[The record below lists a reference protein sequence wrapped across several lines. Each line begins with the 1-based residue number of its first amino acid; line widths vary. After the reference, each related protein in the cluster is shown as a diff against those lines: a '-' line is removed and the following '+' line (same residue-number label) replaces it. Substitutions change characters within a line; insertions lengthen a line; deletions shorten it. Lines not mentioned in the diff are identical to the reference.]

1 MSAPA
6 DRMPLLLVE
15 DADDVALIVDYLLRR
30 EGHAV
35 ERAAD
40 GRRAAERIRTG
51 PPPPLVIL
59 DLMLPHHDGF
69 ELLGMLRA
77 QPGWE
82 SVPVVVLSART
93 QEEDVVRA
101 FESGASD
108 YVVKPF
114 RPRELLARI
123 RRLLRGGP

>member
-15 DADDVALIVDYLLRR
+15 DADDVALIVDYLLSR

-40 GRRAAERIRTG
+40 GRRAVERIRTG

-77 QPGWE
+77 QPGRGA
-82 SVPVVVLSART
+82 VPGGVVSARE
-93 QEEDVVRA
+93 QGGGVVRWH
-101 FESGASD
+101 G
-108 YVVKPF
+108 
-114 RPRELLARI
+114 R
-123 RRLLRGGP
+123 